1 MQMLELIPQ
10 LRALKPKEHRV
21 IYTSKNGVKV
31 TVTKTQKFSAD
42 DFAVG
47 LIIPG
52 RDEFYPTHI
61 RLLFDLYLKRSRNPD
76 GAKKLF
82 LSLERVCDGDD
93 PDGFIPE
100 LEKVEFPMQL
110 DESSVNLYCAQLLMI
125 EQDFNFSPGAK
136 PGISGKTPRISKLT
150 PPREFL
156 MRYIRWVA
164 SGDDEIDK
172 IIFLAVNRKPAPI
185 KYGIKISSHNQ

>member
-1 MQMLELIPQ
+1 MEMSKLIP
-10 LRALKPKEHRV
+10 LLKSLKPKEKRI

-52 RDEFYPTHI
+52 RKEFYPTHI
-61 RLLFDLYLKRSRNPD
+61 RLLFDLYLKRLSNPE
-76 GAKKLF
+76 GTKKLF
-82 LSLERVCDGDD
+82 LALEKVYEGED
-93 PDGFIPE
+93 PEKFVSE
-100 LEKVEFPMQL
+100 LEKINFPMQL
-110 DESSVNLYCAQLLMI
+110 DEASVNLYVAQLLMI

-136 PGISGKTPRISKLT
+136 PGVSGKPPKVSKYK

-156 MRYIRWVA
+156 ARFIRWVA

-172 IIFLAVNRKPAPI
+172 IIFLAVTRKPAPS
-185 KYGIKISSHNQ
+185 KYGKKLTE

>member
-1 MQMLELIPQ
+1 MQMSKLVPQ
-10 LRALKPKEHRV
+10 LKSLKPKEHRI

-52 RDEFYPTHI
+52 RKEFYPTHI
-61 RLLFDLYLKRSRNPD
+61 RLLFDLYLKRLRNPE

-82 LSLERVCDGDD
+82 LALEKVYDGED
-93 PDGFIPE
+93 PDKFIPE
-100 LEKVEFPMQL
+100 LEKIEFPMQL
-110 DESSVNLYCAQLLMI
+110 DEASVNLYVAQLLMI

-136 PGISGKTPRISKLT
+136 PGISGKIPRVSKYK

-156 MRYIRWVA
+156 MRFIRWVA

-172 IIFLAVNRKPAPI
+172 IIFLAVTRKPAPE
-185 KYGIKISSHNQ
+185 KYGKRLKE

>member
-1 MQMLELIPQ
+1 MQMLKLSQQ
-10 LRALKPKEHRV
+10 LKALKPKEHRV

-61 RLLFDLYLKRSRNPD
+61 RLLFDLYLKRLRNPE

-82 LSLERVCDGDD
+82 LALEKVYDGED
-93 PDGFIPE
+93 PDKFIPE
-100 LEKVEFPMQL
+100 LEKIEFPMQL
-110 DESSVNLYCAQLLMI
+110 DEPSVNLYCAQLLMI

-136 PGISGKTPRISKLT
+136 PGIGGKIPRISKFT

-156 MRYIRWVA
+156 
-164 SGDDEIDK
+164 
-172 IIFLAVNRKPAPI
+172 
-185 KYGIKISSHNQ
+185 

>member
-1 MQMLELIPQ
+1 MEMLKLSR
-10 LRALKPKEHRV
+10 LLKALKPKEHRV

-52 RDEFYPTHI
+52 KNEFYPTHI
-61 RLLFDLYLKRSRNPD
+61 RLLFDLYLKRLSNPE

-82 LSLERVCDGDD
+82 LALEKVYDGED
-93 PDGFIPE
+93 PEKFITE
-100 LEKVEFPMQL
+100 LEKIEFPMRL
-110 DESSVNLYCAQLLMI
+110 DEPSVNLYCAQLLMI
-125 EQDFNFSPGAK
+125 EQDFNFSQGAK
-136 PGISGKTPRISKLT
+136 PGISGKIPTVSKFK

-156 MRYIRWVA
+156 MRFVRWVA

-172 IIFLAVNRKPAPI
+172 IIFLAVTRKPAPN
-185 KYGIKISSHNQ
+185 KYSKKLTD